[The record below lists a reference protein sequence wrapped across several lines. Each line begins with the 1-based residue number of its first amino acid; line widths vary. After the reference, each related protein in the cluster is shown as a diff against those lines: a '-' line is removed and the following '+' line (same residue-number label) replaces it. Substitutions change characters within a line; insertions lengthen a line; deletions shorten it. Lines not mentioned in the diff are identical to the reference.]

1 MKTSGLQNFLLS
13 RQYRTPHSIHDEDIV
28 LIDCYVAN
36 ENVQTFLDYGCHF
49 GHLSIYLALT
59 YDVHCYAVDNFTGT
73 PNDKVMANTIKE
85 QTGTYK
91 DTDFYLATMQ
101 NIANHHVWFKG
112 SVSLNYAKDFFAI
125 KQEPIDFAYIDA
137 GHTEEEIGDF
147 QRILNKVK
155 KGGLIGGHD
164 LHPEI
169 TGVVKGVQSIE
180 SQCDWLVKGYTWLM
194 RKR

>member
-49 GHLSIYLALT
+49 GHLSIY
-59 YDVHCYAVDNFTGT
+59 
-73 PNDKVMANTIKE
+73 
-85 QTGTYK
+85 QTGTYE

-112 SVSLNYAKDFFAI
+112 NVSLNYAKDFFAI

-137 GHTEEEIGDF
+137 GHTEEEVGDF